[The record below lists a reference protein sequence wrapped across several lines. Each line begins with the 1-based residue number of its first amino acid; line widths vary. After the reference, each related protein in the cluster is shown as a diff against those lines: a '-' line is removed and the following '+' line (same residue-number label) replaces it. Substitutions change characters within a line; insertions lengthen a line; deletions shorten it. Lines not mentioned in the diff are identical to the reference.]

1 MTDDA
6 NEEEWGD
13 WRSFCHDMKHFCGHA
28 DLLVDELMRVQVEPL
43 IPPNYLRE
51 QAWHYAADL
60 WQVGISPRDLELL
73 PQLGRV
79 CMKIA
84 HDAHIEAYDGG
95 DWDYYYRECNT
106 IEYDDIIEE
115 EGRERIRTLAESYW
129 EGDQDICF
137 GLVHAL
143 QKELGMEYVPLNSSL
158 YVLYEEVMIDGLGT
172 HSGADFSGIVFTC
185 GEHTWSPG
193 WDSST
198 SKRNLMSVADKT
210 SIPIKAHSHDKAEH
224 DTPWVKHSLQ
234 LIRSTLSRGLG
245 RVKGRFKRYT

>member
-1 MTDDA
+1 MTD
-6 NEEEWGD
+6 ETSGEEWGD
-13 WRSFCHDMKHFCGHA
+13 WRSFCHEMKRFCNHT
-28 DLLVDELMRVQVEPL
+28 DELVDELMSAQVESFM
-43 IPPNYLRE
+43 PPESSHE
-51 QAWHYAADL
+51 QAWRYAADL
-60 WQVGISPRDLELL
+60 WQVGISPQDLELL
-73 PQLGRV
+73 PQLARV

-106 IEYDDIIEE
+106 IKYDEVIEE

-129 EGDQDICF
+129 EGDQNICF

-143 QKELGMEYVPLNSSL
+143 QKELGMEYVPCNSSL
-158 YVLYEEVMIDGLGT
+158 YVLYENVMIDGLGT

-193 WDSST
+193 WDTST
-198 SKRNLMSVADKT
+198 SKNNLMSVADKK
-210 SIPIKAHSHDKAEH
+210 SIPIKTHSHDTSEH

-234 LIRSTLSRGLG
+234 LIRSTLSR
-245 RVKGRFKRYT
+245 VKGRFKRHT